1 MPPGSWAPSG
11 FLWGQDV
18 WTWKEGTQFGT
29 VGVKG
34 GMVCERAVGV
44 LIKKKIFFWK
54 VFYSFFLFQC
64 KNNLLQ
70 KRSMEVVSPGP
81 AHC

>member
-44 LIKKKIFFWK
+44 LI
-54 VFYSFFLFQC
+54 
-64 KNNLLQ
+64 
-70 KRSMEVVSPGP
+70 
-81 AHC
+81 